1 MKASLDT
8 DITIHLYSSGK
19 QGLMFTFFD
28 KLYMHIVL
36 HPIFISVINSV
47 IIIVIKAL
55 KLLRAYRCVIISI
68 LVYINYYYSIRL
80 F

>member
-1 MKASLDT
+1 MEKEL
-8 DITIHLYSSGK
+8 
-19 QGLMFTFFD
+19 
-28 KLYMHIVL
+28 KLSNADYRLLSIVW
-36 HPIFISVINSV
+36 
-47 IIIVIKAL
+47 AL